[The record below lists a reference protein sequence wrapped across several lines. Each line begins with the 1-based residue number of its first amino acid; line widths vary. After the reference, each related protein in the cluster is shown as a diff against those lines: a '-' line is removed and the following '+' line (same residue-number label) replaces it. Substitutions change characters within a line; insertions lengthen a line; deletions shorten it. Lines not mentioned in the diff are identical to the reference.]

1 MNHAHANSSGVQG
14 GKLALNGKADGAA
27 PDSGSELE
35 PLLHAI
41 TPVTSLPQRAAK
53 PAAVG
58 PDLDRWVHAQL
69 SRASGGLS
77 VPAMRMAF
85 EDWAA
90 HLSHNPAEQMALARE
105 ALAAWQ
111 KWLAF
116 VADSARP
123 GSKSCVEPMVQDKRF
138 AAEAWQHWPFN
149 VMSQSFL
156 MTEQWWDHAT
166 RGVRGVSRHHEEVVN
181 FSARQLLDLFSPANF
196 ILTNP
201 EILNRTLSSGGV
213 NLAKGFGNWLD
224 DVRRL
229 LSKSPPAGAES
240 YQPGVDVAVT
250 PGEVIYR
257 NHLIELIQYAP
268 ATPRA
273 KVMPEPVLVV
283 PSWIM
288 KYYILDLSPHNSL
301 VKYLVDQ
308 GHTVFAISWRNPD
321 AGDRNLGM
329 DDYLQLGVMD
339 ALAAVERIVPGQR
352 IHAAGYCLGGT
363 LLAIAAAAMAR
374 DGDRRLASMSIFAGQ
389 TDFTEP
395 GELDLFI
402 DESQVTLLEDVMWD
416 KGYLDNQQMS
426 GSFQLLN
433 SNDLVWS
440 RVLKDY
446 MLGERS
452 ALSDL
457 MAWNADGTRLPYR
470 MHSEYLRQLFLGND
484 LAFGRYKVDGQ
495 AIALSDIQCPIYC
508 VGTQRDHVSPWRSVY
523 KLHLLTHTE
532 LCFTLTSGGHNVGI
546 VNPPGV
552 PGRSYQS
559 LTRDADRS
567 GRHYLDPD
575 AWLQAAPQFEGSWW
589 THWQAWLRE
598 RSGDPV
604 AAPAMGA
611 PRQGLVPLGAA
622 PGTYVMQK

>member
-1 MNHAHANSSGVQG
+1 VNHAQANSPGAQRG
-14 GKLALNGKADGAA
+14 GRAVNGKAGGSVAA
-27 PDSGSELE
+27 KGSPLE
-35 PLLHAI
+35 PLHL

-53 PAAVG
+53 PPKVG
-58 PDLDRWVHAQL
+58 PDLDRWMHAQL
-69 SRASGGLS
+69 SRFSGGIS
-77 VPAMRMAF
+77 IPALRMAF
-85 EDWAA
+85 EDWAV
-90 HLSHNPAEQMALARE
+90 HLSHNPAEQMALARD
-105 ALAAWQ
+105 ALGAWQ
-111 KWLAF
+111 RWLAF
-116 VADSARP
+116 LAESAAP
-123 GSKSCVEPMVQDKRF
+123 GGKSCIEPMVHDKRF

-156 MTEQWWDHAT
+156 VTEQWWDHAT

-181 FSARQLLDLFSPANF
+181 FSVRQMLDLFSPANF
-196 ILTNP
+196 VLSNP
-201 EILNRTLSSGGV
+201 EILNRTLASGGV
-213 NLAKGFGNWLD
+213 NLAQGFGNWLD
-224 DVRRL
+224 DLQRQ
-229 LSKSPPAGAES
+229 LSRKPPAGAES
-240 YQPGVDVAVT
+240 FQPGVNVAVT
-250 PGEVIYR
+250 PGQVIYR

-273 KVMPEPVLVV
+273 KVHPEPVLVV

-301 VKYLVDQ
+301 IMYLVEQ
-308 GHTVFAISWRNPD
+308 GYTVFAISWRNPE

-339 ALAAVERIVPGQR
+339 ALDAVQRIVPGQR

-374 DGDRRLASMSIFAGQ
+374 DGGKRLATLSLFAGQ

-446 MLGERS
+446 LLGERS
-452 ALSDL
+452 PLSDL

-484 LAFGRYKVDGQ
+484 LAFGRYKVGGQ

-508 VGTQRDHVSPWRSVY
+508 VGTQRDHVAPWRSVY

-559 LTRDADRS
+559 LTRGADKSSRP
-567 GRHYLDPD
+567 YLD
-575 AWLQAAPQFEGSWW
+575 AESWLQAAPQFEGSWW
-589 THWQAWLRE
+589 THWAAWLRE
-598 RSGDPV
+598 RSGPPV
-604 AAPAMGA
+604 TAPGMGA
-611 PRQGLVPLGAA
+611 PQAGLAPLCEA
-622 PGTYVMQK
+622 PGHYVMQK